1 MDLAIQ
7 FRREGIM
14 PLIGIGV
21 IAGIFAALFGIGGG
35 IVIVP
40 LLILVTH
47 MPPRAAAAT
56 SLATLILTS
65 MIGVARYA
73 GSGHIN
79 WLAAVLIGAPAVAG
93 VLLGIRIQKRV
104 PIEWLVIAFGAFV
117 ILIGL
122 RMISGI

>member
-1 MDLAIQ
+1 
-7 FRREGIM
+7 M